1 MNKLDDRD
9 ISAEILAKVIDNYV
23 IGNNAQR
30 NREILKLRLIDG
42 IKYEELAERFDLS
55 PKQIQNIIKKH
66 ENKVFKH
73 L

>member
-42 IKYEELAERFDLS
+42 IKYEELAEKFDLS

-66 ENKVFKH
+66 ENKVFMH